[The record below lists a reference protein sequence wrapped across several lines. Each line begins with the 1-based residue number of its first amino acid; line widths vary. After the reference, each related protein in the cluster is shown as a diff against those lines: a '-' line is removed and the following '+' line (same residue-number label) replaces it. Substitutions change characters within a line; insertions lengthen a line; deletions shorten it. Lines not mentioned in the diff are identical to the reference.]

1 MQIANGRIGSDAGVG
16 ECPYVG
22 SSGTSLID
30 YVLVSEDLFVCLC

>member
-22 SSGTSLID
+22 SSGTNFNRL
-30 YVLVSEDLFVCLC
+30 CLSI